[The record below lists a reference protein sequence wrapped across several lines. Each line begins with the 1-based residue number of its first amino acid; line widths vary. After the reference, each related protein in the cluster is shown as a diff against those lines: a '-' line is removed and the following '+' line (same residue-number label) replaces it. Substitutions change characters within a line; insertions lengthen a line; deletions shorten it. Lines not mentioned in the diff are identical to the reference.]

1 MAFQLSSVVP
11 WGRTLE
17 EYRDMFLLS
26 DEDMTRK
33 IAGFGDGPASFNC
46 QATKA
51 GCHITSFDLIYQFP
65 REQLQARIQEVK
77 GIVMKQMSENMDNY
91 VWEKIPSL
99 EKLEEIR
106 MSAMHLFLSDYEK
119 GKQENR
125 YIYHELPHRLPY
137 PDHTFDIGLSS
148 HFLLMYTTL
157 GYEFH
162 ISAITEMLRVCKQ
175 VRIFP
180 LCDLDSNNSEMIDA
194 VIAHLKKAYRV
205 VIKPT
210 GYEFQKGVNRVLMI
224 DP

>member
-51 GCHITSFDLIYQFP
+51 GCHITSFDPIYLFP

-91 VWEKIPSL
+91 V
-99 EKLEEIR
+99 
-106 MSAMHLFLSDYEK
+106 
-119 GKQENR
+119 
-125 YIYHELPHRLPY
+125 
-137 PDHTFDIGLSS
+137 
-148 HFLLMYTTL
+148 
-157 GYEFH
+157 
-162 ISAITEMLRVCKQ
+162 
-175 VRIFP
+175 
-180 LCDLDSNNSEMIDA
+180 
-194 VIAHLKKAYRV
+194 
-205 VIKPT
+205 
-210 GYEFQKGVNRVLMI
+210 
-224 DP
+224 